1 MSILTEDIKQKTIK
15 DWVIAHSDTL
25 YTWALSKTS
34 SIEIAEDLVQETFLA
49 ATVSYDK
56 FQNKSNPKTWL
67 FSILNNKIID
77 HYRKKANTPNSLD
90 QITELQANQFTNSLF
105 DENGKWNPSEMNSIW
120 DDEKHLLDDVD
131 FNEIMKF
138 CMGDLP
144 EKWRIAIS
152 SKYLLERTAEE
163 ICQEL
168 EVSTTNYWQVIHRAK
183 LLLKKCIEKHW
194 RQ

>member
-1 MSILTEDIKQKTIK
+1 MTEHIKQNTIK
-15 DWVIAHSDTL
+15 DWVLDYSDTL

-49 ATVSYDK
+49 ATVSFDK

-77 HYRKKANTPNSLD
+77 HYRKKSNKAISLD
-90 QITELQANQFTNSLF
+90 QMSELQANQFTDALF
-105 DENGKWNPSEMNSIW
+105 DKNEKWNSNETNSIW
-120 DDEKHLLDDVD
+120 DNEKHLLDDVD
-131 FNEIMKF
+131 FNEIMSF

-152 SKYLLERTAEE
+152 SKYILEKSTEE
-163 ICQEL
+163 TCQEL
-168 EVSTTNYWQVIHRAK
+168 EMSTTNYWQVIHRAK

>member
-1 MSILTEDIKQKTIK
+1 MSILKENIKQTTIK

-77 HYRKKANTPNSLD
+77 HYRKKSNAPSSLD
-90 QITELQANQFTNSLF
+90 QLKEQKANQFTNSLF
-105 DENGKWNPSEMNSIW
+105 NENEKWNPSEMNSIW
-120 DDEKHLLDDVD
+120 DDEMNLLDDIN
-131 FNEIMKF
+131 FNKTMNF
-138 CMGDLP
+138 CMEDLP

-168 EVSTTNYWQVIHRAK
+168 ELTTTNYWQIIHRAK

>member
-1 MSILTEDIKQKTIK
+1 MCILKEDIKQQTIK
-15 DWVIAHSDTL
+15 DWVIAHSDAL

-49 ATVSYDK
+49 ATVSYEK
-56 FQNKSNPKTWL
+56 FQNRSNPRTWL

-77 HYRKKANTPNSLD
+77 HYRKKANSPVSLN
-90 QITELQANQFTNSLF
+90 QTTEQQANEYTDSLF
-105 DENGKWNPSEMNSIW
+105 DKKGKWNSDETQSIW
-120 DDEKHLLDDVD
+120 GNEKHLLDDVD
-131 FNEIMKF
+131 FNETMKF

-144 EKWRIAIS
+144 VKWRIAIS

-168 EVSTTNYWQVIHRAK
+168 ELTTTNYWQVIHRAK

-194 RQ
+194 KQ

>member
-1 MSILTEDIKQKTIK
+1 MSILKEDIKQKTIK
-15 DWVIAHSDTL
+15 EWVIAHSDTL

-49 ATVSYDK
+49 ATISYDK
-56 FQNKSNPKTWL
+56 FQNRSNPKTWL

-77 HYRKKANTPNSLD
+77 HYRKKTNTPNSLD

-120 DDEKHLLDDVD
+120 GDEKNLLDDLD
-131 FNEIMKF
+131 FNETMKF
-138 CMGDLP
+138 CLGDLP

-152 SKYLLERTAEE
+152 SKYLLERTSEE

-168 EVSTTNYWQVIHRAK
+168 EMSTTNYWQVIHRAK

-194 RQ
+194 KQ